1 MAAHEKFRFKDKLA
15 LREKVEKLGLD
26 IPFADDVSPLLEKP
40 EVSGRNLP
48 NRLVVLPM
56 EGADAASEDGT
67 PGELTFRRYRRFAA
81 GGSGTIWFEATAVT
95 EDGRSNPRQLML
107 TGGNLRVF
115 RRLVEETRDAA
126 RTEWGAFHNPLLILQ
141 LTHSGR
147 FSKPS
152 GKPAPVICHRSPLLD
167 ALHGL
172 PDDYP
177 ILPDGELERL
187 QEKYV
192 AAAALAAEAGFDG
205 VDIKAC
211 HGYLVS
217 ELLASFTRGESRYG
231 GSFENRT
238 RFLREV
244 FAAVR
249 RRIPGLIVTTR
260 LNAYDSIPYP
270 HGFGV
275 DRETPARFDL
285 TEPKSLIRGL
295 RTEGLGLLAISAG
308 VPYYKP
314 FYGRPFDIPVQ
325 GAGVPDEHPLEG
337 VSRLL
342 AIASDLQAEFPG
354 LAVVGSGYSWLR
366 RFFPNVAAAVVKS
379 GRATL
384 IGQGRGAI
392 AYPDSARD
400 LVEKASL
407 SAGKVCTTCSLCSLM
422 LRQGG
427 PAGCAVRDRGTYGP
441 KAAGAGTGARRAAGP
456 AKAGSRGAALI
467 LDMDGVLV
475 DNIRFHVGAWEKF
488 ARRHGIAFDEE
499 IFKKRFFG
507 RTNEAIL
514 TGLFQR
520 EFSRREAAEYAGEKE
535 ALYREY
541 YKNEI
546 RPARGLPRLLEE
558 LKSMG
563 VSLAV
568 ATAGPRA
575 NLDFA
580 LDGTRT
586 RRYFDALVDGDSV
599 AHGKPS
605 PDIYLKAAAL
615 LKIPPGNC
623 AAVEDSF
630 PGIQSAFSAG
640 MKVIAITTTHPRDGL
655 GGADLVIDSFEELAA
670 HTILELIKERR
681 PRTGK
686 KPSGKHMK

>member
-1 MAAHEKFRFKDKLA
+1 MAFHEKFRFEDKIA
-15 LREKVEKLGLD
+15 LREKIEELGLD

-40 EVSGRNLP
+40 KVSGRELP
-48 NRLVVLPM
+48 NRLAVLPM
-56 EGADAASEDGT
+56 EGADAGPEEGS

-95 EDGRSNPRQLML
+95 EDGRSNPHQLML
-107 TGGNLRVF
+107 TGGNLGVF
-115 RRLVEETRDAA
+115 KRLVEETRNAA
-126 RTEWGAFHNPLLILQ
+126 RTEWGASHDPLLILQ

-147 FSKPS
+147 FSKPL
-152 GKPAPVICHRSPLLD
+152 GKPAPVVCHRSPALD
-167 ALHGL
+167 ALQCL
-172 PDDYP
+172 PGDHP
-177 ILPDGELERL
+177 LLSDGELERL

-217 ELLASFTRGESRYG
+217 ELLASFTRGGSRYG
-231 GSFENRT
+231 GSLENRA

-249 RRIPGLIVTTR
+249 RRIPELIVTTR

-275 DRETPARFDL
+275 DKETPSKVDL
-285 TEPKSLIRGL
+285 TEPKALIREL
-295 RTEGLGLLAISAG
+295 RTSGLELLAISAG
-308 VPYYKP
+308 IPYYKP
-314 FYGRPFDIPVQ
+314 FYGRPFDVPIR
-325 GAGVPDEHPLEG
+325 GAGIPDEHPLEG

-342 AIASDLQAEFPG
+342 AIAADLQAEFPG

-366 RFFPNVAAAVVKS
+366 RFFPNVAAAVVTS
-379 GRATL
+379 GGATL
-384 IGQGRGAI
+384 IGLGRGAI
-392 AYPDSARD
+392 AYPDFARD
-400 LVEKASL
+400 LAEKGSL
-407 SAGKVCTTCSLCSLM
+407 SGGKVCTTCSLCSMM
-422 LRQGG
+422 LRRGG
-427 PAGCAVRDRGTYGP
+427 PVGCGVRDREIYGP
-441 KAAGAGTGARRAAGP
+441 KAAGDGTVARGTATAGRRGV
-456 AKAGSRGAALI
+456 ALI
-467 LDMDGVLV
+467 LDMDGVLI
-475 DNIRFHVGAWEKF
+475 DNIRFHVRAWEKF

-499 IFKKRFFG
+499 VFKKRFFG

-514 TGLFQR
+514 AGLFQR
-520 EFSRREAAEYAGEKE
+520 GFSHLEVAEYAGEKE
-535 ALYREY
+535 ALYREL

-546 RPARGLPRLLEE
+546 QPARGLTRLLEE
-558 LKSMG
+558 LKLRG

-580 LDGTRT
+580 LDGTSA

-599 AHGKPS
+599 AQGKPS

-615 LKIPPGNC
+615 LEIPPRNC

-630 PGIQSAFSAG
+630 PGIQSAVSAG
-640 MKVIAITTTHPRDGL
+640 MKVIAITTTHPGDDL
-655 GGADLVIDSFEELAA
+655 GGADLVIDSFEELTA
-670 HTILELIKERR
+670 HSILELVEERM
-681 PRTGK
+681 PRTRRGRRTG
-686 KPSGKHMK
+686 S